1 MIERS
6 SEMKKIFL
14 SFLIIVSFWN
24 CSENL
29 KEKGSKEY
37 IAEIK
42 SWHSKRNE
50 NLKKEN
56 GWLNLVGLLWLKE
69 GENKFGSDKSNDIV
83 FPEGSPAFIGKFILK
98 DTTVTI
104 EVNPDVEIMND
115 GKKITKLILQN
126 DLKGNPT
133 VLSYKNFRWHIIKR
147 QDKFGVRL
155 RDLNAPLV
163 KNFKGI
169 ETFPIN
175 DDWKMEASFV
185 PYNPPRE
192 ILIPNVL
199 GMIDTSKAAGKI
211 IFKKDG
217 KEFSLEALDGG
228 PDSFFIIFADETS
241 GKETYGAGRFLSVEK
256 PKQGQKF
263 YIDFNKAYNPP
274 CVFTKYATCPI
285 PPKENHLKL
294 RVTAGEKMFE
304 GGAH

>member
-1 MIERS
+1 
-6 SEMKKIFL
+6 
-14 SFLIIVSFWN
+14 
-24 CSENL
+24 
-29 KEKGSKEY
+29 
-37 IAEIK
+37 
-42 SWHSKRNE
+42 
-50 NLKKEN
+50 
-56 GWLNLVGLLWLKE
+56 
-69 GENKFGSDKSNDIV
+69 
-83 FPEGSPAFIGKFILK
+83 
-98 DTTVTI
+98 
-104 EVNPDVEIMND
+104 
-115 GKKITKLILQN
+115 
-126 DLKGNPT
+126 LKGNPT

-155 RDLNAPLV
+155 RDLTAPLV

-175 DDWKMEASFV
+175 DDWKIEASFV

>member
-1 MIERS
+1 
-6 SEMKKIFL
+6 MKKIIL
-14 SFLIIVSFWN
+14 SLLIIVSFWN

-42 SWHSKRNE
+42 SWHSKRIE

-98 DTTVTI
+98 DTTVTV

-115 GKKITKLILQN
+115 GKIITKLILQN

-175 DDWKMEASFV
+175 DDWKIEASFV

-228 PDSFFIIFADETS
+228 PDAFFIIFADETS

>member
-1 MIERS
+1 
-6 SEMKKIFL
+6 MKKIIL
-14 SFLIIVSFWN
+14 SLLIIVSFWN

-42 SWHSKRNE
+42 SWHSKRIE

-69 GENKFGSDKSNDIV
+69 GENKFGSDKSNDVV

-98 DTTVTI
+98 DTTVTV

-175 DDWKMEASFV
+175 DDWKIEASFV

-228 PDSFFIIFADETS
+228 SDSFFIIFADETS

-256 PKQGQKF
+256 PKQNQKF

>member
-1 MIERS
+1 
-6 SEMKKIFL
+6 MKKIIL
-14 SFLIIVSFWN
+14 SLLIIVSFWN

-42 SWHSKRNE
+42 LWHSKRIE

-69 GENKFGSDKSNDIV
+69 GENKFGSDKSNDVV

-98 DTTVTI
+98 DTTVTV
-104 EVNPDVEIMND
+104 EVNPDVEIMSD

-175 DDWKMEASFV
+175 DDWKIEASFA

-228 PDSFFIIFADETS
+228 QDSFFIIFADETS

-263 YIDFNKAYNPP
+263 YIDFNKSYNPP

>member
-1 MIERS
+1 
-6 SEMKKIFL
+6 MKKYFL
-14 SFLIIVSFWN
+14 LVFMFLLFIA

-42 SWHSKRNE
+42 SWHNKRIE

-83 FPEGSPAFIGKFILK
+83 FPEGTPNFMGKFILQ
-98 DTTVTI
+98 DTTVI
-104 EVNPDVEIMND
+104 MEVNPNVEITNN
-115 GKKITKLILQN
+115 GNKVTKLKLEN

-133 VLSYKNFRWHIIKR
+133 VVAYKYFRWQIIKR
-147 QDKFGVRL
+147 QDKIGVRL
-155 RDLNAPLV
+155 RNLEAPLV

-175 DDWKMEASFV
+175 DDWKIEAEFI
-185 PYNPPRE
+185 PYNPPKN
-192 ILIPNVL
+192 ILVPNIL
-199 GMIDTSKAAGKI
+199 GMIDTSKSLGKI
-211 IFKKDG
+211 VFKKDG
-217 KEFSLEALDGG
+217 KEFSLEALDTG

-256 PKQGQKF
+256 PKEGKKF

-274 CVFTKYATCPI
+274 CVFTKYATCPL
-285 PPKENHLKL
+285 PPKENQLKI